1 MNLYHLSISFAP
13 LSNILQACCF
23 RIRYDSMPVCR
34 KGGSINLSLLR
45 LSNRMAILVYFDP
58 LDTYKLGHSSNAMP
72 TIVHFE
78 IPADDVE
85 RSKKFYSDLFGWKI
99 EKWSGSTDIGM
110 DYWTINTTDE
120 KGNKALGGG
129 MMKRQGPQQPII
141 NHIDVKSV
149 DEYSSKIQQLGG
161 KVHVPKTA
169 VPGMGYF
176 AICIDTENN
185 AFGIWETNE
194 SAK

>member
-1 MNLYHLSISFAP
+1 
-13 LSNILQACCF
+13 
-23 RIRYDSMPVCR
+23 
-34 KGGSINLSLLR
+34 
-45 LSNRMAILVYFDP
+45 
-58 LDTYKLGHSSNAMP
+58 MP

-99 EKWSGSTDIGM
+99 EKWSGSDSIGM

-149 DEYSSKIQQLGG
+149 DEYSSKVQQLGG
-161 KVHVPKTA
+161 KVHVPKTS

-176 AICIDTENN
+176 AICLDTENN

-194 SAK
+194 NAK